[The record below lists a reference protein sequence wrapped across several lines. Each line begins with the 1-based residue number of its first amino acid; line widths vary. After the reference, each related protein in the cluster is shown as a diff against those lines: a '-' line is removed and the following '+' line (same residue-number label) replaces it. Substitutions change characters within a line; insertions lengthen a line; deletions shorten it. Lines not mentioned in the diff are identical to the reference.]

1 MIVEAI
7 TQAARAQLLFA
18 ACKLDLPERLAGGP
32 RTSAEIARE
41 IGAHAHLHRLMRGL
55 VACGALEQHE
65 DGRFGL
71 TEAGEALR
79 AGAVNSQ
86 RNLVLQW
93 GEMIGP
99 AMGALAHGALTGET
113 PFDHVFG
120 MSVWDYRARHRA
132 MGEAFHADATIATT
146 QIAARLLDA
155 YDLAGV
161 RRVVDVGG
169 GRGAL
174 LGRLLQAHA
183 GMTGV
188 VFDRTIEGAS
198 AHLATLGV
206 ADRAEIIAGD
216 FFAAVPAGGDLYL
229 LKAII
234 HDWDDAAAARLLANC
249 HAAMA
254 PGARILLIERLMPER
269 ATADDQTV
277 LSDVLMMAL
286 EHGQERTE
294 AELKRLLAGAGFRDV
309 RLLPRGVGYAGLIEA
324 QR

>member
-1 MIVEAI
+1 LGGE
-7 TQAARAQLLFA
+7 LE
-18 ACKLDLPERLAGGP
+18 LPERLADGP
-32 RTSAEIARE
+32 RTSAEIAQQ

-65 DGRFGL
+65 DGRFAL
-71 TEAGEALR
+71 TEVGDTLR

-132 MGEAFHADATIATT
+132 MGEAFHADAAIATT
-146 QIAARLLDA
+146 QVATRLLEA
-155 YDLAGV
+155 YDFADIG
-161 RRVVDVGG
+161 RVVDVGG

-188 VFDRTIEGAS
+188 VLDRTIDGTAD
-198 AHLATLGV
+198 HLAMLGV
-206 ADRAEIIAGD
+206 ADRAEIVMGD
-216 FFAAVPAGGDLYL
+216 FFSAVPGGGDLYV

-234 HDWDDAAAARLLANC
+234 HDWDDAAATRVLANC

-269 ATADDQTV
+269 ATADNQTV

-294 AELKRLLAGAGFRDV
+294 AELKRLLADAGFRDT
-309 RLLPRGVGYAGLIEA
+309 RLLPCGVGYAGLIEA
-324 QR
+324 RR